1 MPPKRHRPQVAG
13 PGVGGGAQ
21 AAAEEP
27 QAQGGDVAAARVA
40 AQIAPVQ
47 GQVVE
52 NDLADGLG
60 QGAGQEREALAESES
75 ENGEEGEVRG
85 ERRLRELEARIM
97 RRIRTARAGDGG
109 FPTLSEASV
118 GRALFSIKPLVERD
132 FEVWL
137 QSVSDAFWG
146 AGLFAMFRMSAF
158 SADAQ
163 AAQEDR
169 ARYGEIPDPI
179 KGLAWTALRGS
190 IGPDT
195 AAYATLMSIE
205 PGDVLG
211 LLRSMRANFERK
223 SIPFR
228 HQLLA
233 DLAKTNLSDFSG
245 VRQYVA
251 ALDTFFSRLAKLGH
265 VVADKD
271 KLYHLTQG

>member
-40 AQIAPVQ
+40 AQIEPVQ

-169 ARYGEIPDPI
+169 ARYGEIRPD
-179 KGLAWTALRGS
+179 
-190 IGPDT
+190 
-195 AAYATLMSIE
+195 
-205 PGDVLG
+205 
-211 LLRSMRANFERK
+211 
-223 SIPFR
+223 
-228 HQLLA
+228 
-233 DLAKTNLSDFSG
+233 
-245 VRQYVA
+245 
-251 ALDTFFSRLAKLGH
+251 
-265 VVADKD
+265 
-271 KLYHLTQG
+271 